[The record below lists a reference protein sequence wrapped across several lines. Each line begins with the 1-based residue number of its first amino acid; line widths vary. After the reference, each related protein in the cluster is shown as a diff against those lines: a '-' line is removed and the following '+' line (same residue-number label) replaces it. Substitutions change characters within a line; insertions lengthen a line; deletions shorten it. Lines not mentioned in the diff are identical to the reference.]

1 MKFKFGTDIVN
12 QEGEKV
18 AELYQVVIDPAT
30 DEITHLVAKKGFLF
44 PSDKVIPISLIMS
57 SSEEQIKLYD
67 FEGEFEDLD
76 DFTEVEYVKA
86 ESERKIS
93 MLDARGMNVAPL
105 LAYPP
110 AGHGGFGYVPVI
122 NYPEQPET
130 EMAKNIPDSTV
141 DIPEN
146 ARVIG
151 LNGEH
156 VGNVEEVIF
165 DPTSDKV
172 THFVISKGLF
182 FTEDKLIPVSWV
194 KGFDSDKLK
203 LVVNEEI
210 VDNLPEYDR

>member
-12 QEGEKV
+12 HEDQKV
-18 AELYQVVIDPAT
+18 AELYQVVIDPSS

-44 PSDKVIPISLIMS
+44 PKDKVIPISLVMS
-57 SSEEQIKLYD
+57 SSEEQIKLYG
-67 FEGEFEDLD
+67 FEGDFEDLD
-76 DFTEVEYVKA
+76 DFVEVEYVKA
-86 ESERKIS
+86 ERERKRS
-93 MLDARGMNVAPL
+93 MLYARGMNVPPL

-110 AGHGGFGYVPVI
+110 AGHAGFGYVPVI

-130 EMAKNIPDSTV
+130 ELAKKIPDGTI

-156 VGNVEEVIF
+156 VGNVEEVVV
-165 DPTSDKV
+165 DPTSDQV
-172 THFVISKGLF
+172 SHFVISKGVF
-182 FTEDKLIPVSWV
+182 FSEEKLIPISWV

-203 LVVNEEI
+203 LVVNEGI
-210 VDNLPEYDR
+210 VENLPEYDR

>member
-12 QEGEKV
+12 HEGEKV
-18 AELYQVVIDPAT
+18 AELYQVVIDPSE

-44 PSDKVIPISLIMS
+44 PSDKVIPISLVMS
-57 SSEEQIKLYD
+57 SSEDQIKLYD
-67 FEGEFEDLD
+67 FEGEFKDLD
-76 DFTEVEYVKA
+76 DFVEVEYVKA

-93 MLDARGMNVAPL
+93 MLDARGINVPPL

-130 EMAKNIPDSTV
+130 EMAKNIPDKTV

-156 VGNVEEVIF
+156 VGNVEEVVI
-165 DPTSDKV
+165 DPASDQV

-182 FTEDKLIPVSWV
+182 FSEDKLIPVSWV
-194 KGFDSDKLK
+194 KGYDSDKLK

>member
-12 QEGEKV
+12 FEGEKV

-44 PSDKVIPISLIMS
+44 PDDKVIPISLVMS
-57 SSEEQIKLYD
+57 SNEDQIKLYD
-67 FEGEFEDLD
+67 FEGDFEDLD
-76 DFTEVEYVKA
+76 DFAEVEYVKA

-93 MLDARGMNVAPL
+93 MLDARGMNVPPL

-110 AGHGGFGYVPVI
+110 AGHGGFGYVPVV

-130 EMAKNIPDSTV
+130 EMVKNIPDQTV
-141 DIPEN
+141 DIPDN

-156 VGNVEEVIF
+156 VGNVEEVIV
-165 DPTSDKV
+165 DPTSDQIS
-172 THFVISKGLF
+172 HFVISKGLF
-182 FTEDKLIPVSWV
+182 FSEEKLIPISWV
-194 KGFDSDKLK
+194 RGFDSNKLK

-210 VDNLPEYDR
+210 VENLPEYDR

>member
-12 QEGEKV
+12 HEGEKV

-44 PSDKVIPISLIMS
+44 PNDKVIPISLIMS

-67 FEGEFEDLD
+67 FEGEIEDLD
-76 DFTEVEYVKA
+76 NFVEVEYVKA

-93 MLDARGMNVAPL
+93 MLDARGMNVPPL

-110 AGHGGFGYVPVI
+110 AGQGGFGYVPVI
-122 NYPEQPET
+122 NYPEQPAT
-130 EMAKNIPDSTV
+130 KMAKNIPDKTV

-156 VGNVEEVIF
+156 VGNVEEVMI

-210 VDNLPEYDR
+210 IDNLPAYDR